1 MIELFALIYLCRRI
15 KVNALERG
23 RSPVLYII
31 LTLIIWLGM
40 EIMGFLIG
48 LSLGLGG
55 FAYIL
60 ALVFGVLGGLIS
72 YILTSSSN

>member
-1 MIELFALIYLCRRI
+1 MSCS
-15 KVNALERG
+15 

-48 LSLGLGG
+48 LSLGLGA

-72 YILTSSSN
+72 CTLTSISH